1 MGRSRLDLH
10 AELVEVTPNVYFQ
23 PPSNSTMQILQYPCI
38 VYQRDF
44 SQVDFAD
51 DIPYKGSKRYQ
62 LTVIDRNPDS
72 DIPDVIEAMR
82 YCAFSRFLVADDLN
96 HFIFRLYF

>member
-10 AELVEVTPNVYFQ
+10 TELVEVTSNVYFQ
-23 PPSNSTMQILQYPCI
+23 PPANVTMDYPCI
-38 VYQRDF
+38 VYQRD
-44 SQVDFAD
+44 SSYVDFAD
-51 DIPYKGSKRYQ
+51 DIPYKGCKRYQ

-72 DIPDVIEAMR
+72 DIPDKIEAMR
-82 YCAFSRFLVADDLN
+82 FCAFSRFLVADDLN

>member
-10 AELVEVTPNVYFQ
+10 TELLVVTANVYFQ
-23 PPSNSTMQILQYPCI
+23 PPNNVTMQYPCI

-72 DIPDVIEAMR
+72 SIPDLIEAMR
-82 YCAFSRFLVADDLN
+82 YCAFSRFLVAEDLN

>member
-10 AELVEVTPNVYFQ
+10 TELVAVTDNVYFQ
-23 PPSNSTMQILQYPCI
+23 PPANVTMEFPCI

-44 SQVDFAD
+44 SYVDFAD
-51 DIPYKGSKRYQ
+51 DIPYKECKRYQ

-72 DIPDVIEAMR
+72 ILPDEIETMR
-82 YCAFSRFLVADDLN
+82 YCAFSRFLVAEDLN

>member
-1 MGRSRLDLH
+1 M
-10 AELVEVTPNVYFQ
+10 
-23 PPSNSTMQILQYPCI
+23 QYPCI
-38 VYQRDF
+38 VYQRD
-44 SQVDFAD
+44 SSYVDFAD
-51 DIPYKGSKRYQ
+51 DIPYKGCKRYQ

-72 DIPDVIEAMR
+72 EIPDQVEAMR